1 VKGLFTFRAGAA
13 LAAAGAI
20 LSCAATAQAQR
31 PANLGNGAPVGQS
44 GIQLF
49 NFSGYLN
56 NGAGEI
62 NPPAPTTTAGR
73 LERVF
78 QFLQSK
84 GIKNVELYGYPGN
97 PFPSNNNPTGD
108 IPGMQALRALGDR
121 YGIRFPGRHG
131 ALAEGRWDQEIAASK
146 ILGQD
151 HIGEAGLGGVGGF
164 GSYNAVLRSAEAL
177 NRLGKRSVEAGLGP
191 AYFHNHEDEFFTR
204 YSDNGVMKSAWEIVM
219 ERTDPRWVVAQLDI
233 GWAVCGSLG
242 SPVDFAFG
250 QAEMTRLIN
259 KFQLRII
266 SYHVKDLELD
276 TLNDTDCQ
284 NSDQRELGL
293 GDVNFGPMLAAAV
306 NRSRY
311 YFAERDP
318 VGIGGPTNFNP
329 FTNTANSALAL
340 KGNPAPS
347 MKAFPQQF
355 TSVAAGTAA
364 SANALPIVITNDG
377 DAPMVVSNAN
387 NALQIQAE
395 NNDGGGATAAD
406 FAIVSQNCQGAT
418 LAPAVPDDPATEA
431 NEAIPA
437 GTCTVNVGFKPT
449 RTNYTSVARLQV
461 NSNSDNAVER
471 VLLSGRSTGDS
482 LNTIGGNVDPTLG
495 LQISPGASFGTF
507 VPATARTYETAASAL
522 VTSTAGDA
530 TLTVT
535 DQDTVAPGRLVN
547 GTFALSQPLNIR
559 ALNGSQTTAQF
570 APLPATAGTPMT
582 LIGYAAPT
590 FGADTVTIGFRQ
602 AIVATEQ
609 LRTGS
614 YTKTLTFTL
623 STTAP

>member
-1 VKGLFTFRAGAA
+1 VEEGQVKGRFTFRAGAVV
-13 LAAAGAI
+13 AAAGAI
-20 LSCAATAQAQR
+20 LSCAAAAHAQR

-78 QFLQSK
+78 QFLQAN

-108 IPGMQALRALGDR
+108 IAGMQALRALGDQ

-131 ALAEGRWDQEIAASK
+131 ALNEGRWDQEIAASK

-164 GSYNAVLRSAEAL
+164 ATYHATLRAAEAL

-191 AYFHNHEDEFFTR
+191 AYFHNHEPEFATR
-204 YSDNGVMKSAWEIVM
+204 YLDNGVLKSAWEIIM

-233 GWAVCGSLG
+233 GWAVCGALG
-242 SPVDFAFG
+242 DPVDFAFA

-259 KFQLRII
+259 KFTTRVI
-266 SYHVKDLELD
+266 SYHVKDLEAD
-276 TLNDTDCQ
+276 TLNDTDCG
-284 NSDQRELGL
+284 NNDQRELGL
-293 GDVNFGPMLAAAV
+293 GDINFGPMLAAAV
-306 NRSRY
+306 NRSKY

-340 KGNPAPS
+340 KGNPAPA

-355 TSVAAGTAA
+355 PSVPAGTAA
-364 SANALPIVITNDG
+364 AANQLPIVITNDG
-377 DAPMVVSNAN
+377 DAPMVVSGNN
-387 NALQIQAE
+387 NAVQIAAE
-395 NNDGGGATAAD
+395 NLDGGGTTAAD

-418 LAPAVPDDPATEA
+418 LAPG
-431 NEAIPA
+431 

-449 RTNYTSVARLQV
+449 RTDYTSVARLQI

-471 VLLSGRSTGDS
+471 VLLAGRSTGES
-482 LNTIGGNVDPTLG
+482 LNTIAGNVDPTLS

-522 VTSTAGDA
+522 VVSTAGDA
-530 TLTVT
+530 TLTVS
-535 DQDTVAPGRLVN
+535 DPDTVAPGRLVN
-547 GTFALSQPLNIR
+547 GSFALSQPLNIR
-559 ALNGSQTTAQF
+559 ALNGSQTTA
-570 APLPATAGTPMT
+570 AYAALPATADTPLT
-582 LIGYAAPT
+582 LLSYAAPT

-602 AIVATEQ
+602 ALTATEQ

-614 YTKTLTFTL
+614 YAKTLTFTL
-623 STTAP
+623 STTTP